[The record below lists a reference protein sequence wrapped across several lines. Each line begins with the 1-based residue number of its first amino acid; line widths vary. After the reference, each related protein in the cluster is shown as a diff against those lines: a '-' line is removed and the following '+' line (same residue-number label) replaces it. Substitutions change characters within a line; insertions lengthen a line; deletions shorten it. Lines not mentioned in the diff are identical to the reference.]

1 MWDVNWEYRLQK
13 EEEEEEKLHV
23 INKII
28 DEDDSLLG
36 YNTVLSFQ
44 FSP

>member
-13 EEEEEEKLHV
+13 RRRRRKLHV

-36 YNTVLSFQ
+36 YNTVLPFQ
-44 FSP
+44 VSP